1 MILLKEKR
9 FFEHP
14 FLFLLPLNIFSFLEQ
29 SRSLYER
36 QRVSGRAVAEV
47 EHVKQGGPGQAEGDE
62 RYRATVLV
70 HVAFALFNN

>member
-36 QRVSGRAVAEV
+36 QVSGRAVAEV

-70 HVAFALFNN
+70 HVAFAISNN